1 MRIFESKN
9 MGLFKKLIIFVL
21 ILIIIGFSFSGEVQA
36 KDSAKGGKLLN
47 PIGELL
53 VFTGDG
59 IMNIVHTILYS
70 QTDTTIS
77 VDLTMSIL
85 GVVATIAIGL
95 IAAAFAAVVCVVTC
109 GAFAAVLATIG
120 LSIATV
126 SAGTVLIVAG
136 VAGVCAAVAFNA
148 NVLPDVLEIPVYQIS
163 PDKIFSN
170 EVLLLDVD
178 FFNPKEDE
186 PLTDRDGNIVY
197 NDDGS
202 IKYIQSTAKQ
212 LRTTISNWYTVLRDI
227 AVVALLSI
235 LVYIGIRILI
245 SSTSNDKAKY
255 KQMLTDWVVAICLLF
270 VMQYIMSFSNLIVGK
285 FTELITSTKTADG
298 YTPFIADKNGKVSEK
313 LDDLGYTYTKENVDG
328 EDYIAWPTNSLGFA
342 RLEAQMAKNEN
353 TTYAGYAL
361 VFFALVLFTVYFI
374 ITYLKRV
381 LYMAFLTLIAPLVAM
396 TYPIDK
402 INDGKA
408 QAFNMWFKEYIFNL
422 LIQPMH
428 LLLYTVLVTSAY
440 ELASTNIIYSLV
452 ALGFMIPAEK
462 LLRKFF
468 GFEKAQTPGLLA
480 GPAGAALMMNGMN
493 KLLGKGPKGPGK
505 HPSGNGE
512 KSNSGDNG
520 KPPRVNKGFDKDG
533 ALFGDGNTPPLGDGS
548 GGANTNDND
557 FTTGSNDRSN
567 NQVADNNN
575 PYDDNIIDLS
585 EDEYTIRN
593 AGTPLLGNSS
603 MNNTDSGSGTN
614 NGRNNTSS
622 DNNNNGKD
630 DDDNSSYTPPIK
642 YNSGTN
648 SGTETSGTNSRSS
661 QNNEDSKFKRVL
673 KAAKRGATS
682 GARYYGRGMAR
693 QAKNGIKNMHPVKAA
708 TRFAAGAAGAAALGA
723 AGLAIGVTSG
733 DLSKAA
739 QYTGAAAMGGY
750 KMTTGIKDG
759 FDSLTPDGIQEVTE
773 RAAYGSD
780 EEYEKAKQEKY
791 IREYQ
796 KNEKNRFELEKRYGR
811 KKSNEIMKNDIP
823 QFLDNGVTDMKDITT
838 ILEMMDNKQI
848 KDIDEGIAVK
858 KYASRIGEDSTKM
871 TDKKR
876 NEWHK
881 TFSTEFGKK
890 DKYKGYDHNN
900 MADSVLD
907 RVDAYNKIRYSK

>member
-1 MRIFESKN
+1 MKIFESKN

-59 IMNIVHTILYS
+59 IMNILHTVLYD

-77 VDLTMSIL
+77 VDLTSDIIDTIL
-85 GVVATIAIGL
+85 TIVVGL
-95 IAAAFAAVVCVVTC
+95 IVAAVAAVLCVVTC
-109 GAFAAVLATIG
+109 GAFVAALAAIG

-126 SAGTVLIVAG
+126 GAGTVLIVATT
-136 VAGVCAAVAFNA
+136 AGVCAAVAFNA
-148 NVLPDVLEIPVYQIS
+148 NVLPETIEIPVYQIS

-170 EVLLLDVD
+170 EILLLDVD
-178 FFNPKEDE
+178 FFNPKEDD
-186 PLTDRDGNIVY
+186 PLTDRHGDIVY
-197 NDDGS
+197 ENGE
-202 IKYIQSTAKQ
+202 IKYLQSTAKE

-285 FTELITSTKTADG
+285 FTELLQSTKTSDG
-298 YTPFIADKNGKVSEK
+298 YTTFIADEKGKIGDK
-313 LDDLGYTYTKENVDG
+313 LEDLGYNYTSHEEEGTTYIT
-328 EDYIAWPTNSLGFA
+328 WPTNSLGFA
-342 RLEAQMAKNEN
+342 RLQAQMAKKQN
-353 TTYAGYAL
+353 TSYAGYAL
-361 VFFALVLFTVYFI
+361 IFVVLVLFTVYFI
-374 ITYLKRV
+374 VTYLKRV
-381 LYMAFLTLIAPLVAM
+381 LYMAFLTIIAPFVAM

-452 ALGFMIPAEK
+452 ALGFMMPAEK

-480 GPAGAALMMNGMN
+480 GPAGAALMMSGMN

-505 HPSGNGE
+505 NPSGNGG
-512 KSNSGDNG
+512 KSDSGDNG

-533 ALFGDGNTPPLGDGS
+533 ALFGDGTTPPLDDGT
-548 GGANTNDND
+548 GGTNTYDND
-557 FTTGSNDRSN
+557 STNGGRNRSN
-567 NQVADNNN
+567 NQETDNNN

-585 EDEYTIRN
+585 EDEYSIRDV
-593 AGTPLLGNSS
+593 GTPLLGNSS

-614 NGRNNTSS
+614 NGINNASS

-630 DDDNSSYTPPIK
+630 DDDNSSYTPPTN

-648 SGTETSGTNSRSS
+648 SGTEASSTNSTSS
-661 QNNEDSKFKRVL
+661 QNNDDSKFKRVL
-673 KAAKRGATS
+673 KAAKRGATA
-682 GARYYGRGMAR
+682 GARYYGRGMVR

-723 AGLAIGVTSG
+723 AGLAIGITSG

-750 KMTTGIKDG
+750 KMTTGIKGG

-796 KNEKNRFELEKRYGR
+796 KSEKNRFELEQRYGR
-811 KKSNEIMKNDIP
+811 KKANEIMKNDIP

-848 KDIDEGIAVK
+848 KDINEGIAVK

-900 MADSVLD
+900 MANSVLD

>member
-1 MRIFESKN
+1 MKIFESKN

-85 GVVATIAIGL
+85 GVVATIAVGL
-95 IAAAFAAVVCVVTC
+95 IVAAAAAVLCVVTC
-109 GAFAAVLATIG
+109 GAFAAALATIG

-136 VAGVCAAVAFNA
+136 TAGVCAAVAFNA
-148 NVLPDVLEIPVYQIS
+148 NVLPDVIEIPVYQIS

-170 EVLLLDVD
+170 EILLFDVD

-186 PLTDRDGNIVY
+186 PLTNRDGEIVY
-197 NDDGS
+197 NSDGS
-202 IKYIQSTAKQ
+202 IKYLQSTAKQ

-285 FTELITSTKTADG
+285 FTEVISSSKTADG
-298 YTPFIADKNGKVSEK
+298 YTAFIADKNDKVSEK
-313 LDDLGYTYTKENVDG
+313 LDDLGYTYVKENVDG
-328 EDYIAWPTNSLGFA
+328 EDYITWPTNSLGFA
-342 RLEAQMAKNEN
+342 RLQAQMAKNEN

-361 VFFALVLFTVYFI
+361 VFLVLVLFTVYFI
-374 ITYLKRV
+374 VTYLKRV
-381 LYMAFLTLIAPLVAM
+381 LYMAFLTLIAPFVAM

-480 GPAGAALMMNGMN
+480 GPAGAALMMSGMN

-505 HPSGNGE
+505 NPSGNGG
-512 KSNSGDNG
+512 KSDSGDNG
-520 KPPRVNKGFDKDG
+520 KPPRVNKDFDKD
-533 ALFGDGNTPPLGDGS
+533 AAIFGDGTTPPLDDGS

-557 FTTGSNDRSN
+557 FTTGGNDRSN
-567 NQVADNNN
+567 NQVADKNN

-585 EDEYTIRN
+585 EDEYSIRD

-603 MNNTDSGSGTN
+603 MDNNASDGSGTN
-614 NGRNNTSS
+614 DSY
-622 DNNNNGKD
+622 NNNN
-630 DDDNSSYTPPIK
+630 NSNNEGEEHPYTPPS
-642 YNSGTN
+642 NSNSETN
-648 SGTETSGTNSRSS
+648 SNSNNNDENKRKISKPTFAQRFDQNLRSYKPAMRYW
-661 QNNEDSKFKRVL
+661 SKGMGNKMRDKIENAHPL
-673 KAAKRGATS
+673 RT
-682 GARYYGRGMAR
+682 GARMVAGVG
-693 QAKNGIKNMHPVKAA
+693 AA
-708 TRFAAGAAGAAALGA
+708 TAAGAIGLGVGITGGDLSKTFQYTTAAALG
-723 AGLAIGVTSG
+723 
-733 DLSKAA
+733 
-739 QYTGAAAMGGY
+739 GY
-750 KMTTGIKDG
+750 KAGTGGMSSVQQAMQVEGLDEV
-759 FDSLTPDGIQEVTE
+759 QERSKYE
-773 RAAYGSD
+773 D
-780 EEYEKAKQEKY
+780 EAEYENAKQQEYIEK
-791 IREYQ
+791 YQ
-796 KNEKNRFELEKRYGR
+796 KNAKNQFELERMYNDKKRV
-811 KKSNEIMKNDIP
+811 KEIMKNDIP

-838 ILEMMDNKQI
+838 ILQMRDDGQI
-848 KDIDEGIAVK
+848 NDIDEGIALK
-858 KYASRIGEDSTKM
+858 KYSSMIGQDSTKM
-871 TDKKR
+871 SSKKKKEWNDTFKDR
-876 NEWHK
+876 FANNE
-881 TFSTEFGKK
+881 
-890 DKYKGYDHNN
+890 KYKGQDPNAMAEKLFKKINAYD
-900 MADSVLD
+900 
-907 RVDAYNKIRYSK
+907 KIKYSK